1 VLPGFSDKIA
11 ISLSILCVI
20 HCLVVPLLIAFLP
33 SMILLQQEAFHL
45 WMVILVVPISI
56 YALTLGCKKH
66 KKLSIVTLG
75 MVGLICLLSAVFFG
89 ESHIG
94 ETGEKLITIIGAL
107 LVSISHY
114 QNFNQCKKSHDG
126 QCPS

>member
-1 VLPGFSDKIA
+1 MKVLPGSSDKIA

-89 ESHIG
+89 ESH
-94 ETGEKLITIIGAL
+94 
-107 LVSISHY
+107 
-114 QNFNQCKKSHDG
+114 DG